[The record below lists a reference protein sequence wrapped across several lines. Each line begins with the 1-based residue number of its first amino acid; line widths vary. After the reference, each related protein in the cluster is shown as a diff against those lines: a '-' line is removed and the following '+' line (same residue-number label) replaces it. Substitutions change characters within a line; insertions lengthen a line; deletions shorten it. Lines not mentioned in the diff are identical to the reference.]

1 MSKKKAMRIKAK
13 RIPRSARFRGAI
25 RRWASSMWADVR
37 GKAKTRRKSI
47 GQPWPTCAICDRR
60 TPPWMFDQCL
70 EHAGTCGCCCNLRQI
85 PPQGPA
91 RQPSRPPASK
101 SKPGDPAREGYK
113 TERQQHEE
121 RQAAYQAEII
131 EQARQETADSG
142 AQEGGGEE

>member
-47 GQPWPTCAICDRR
+47 GQTWPTCAICDRR
-60 TPPWMFDQCL
+60 CPPWNFDQCL
-70 EHAGTCGCCCNLRQI
+70 EHASTCGCCCKLPQI
-85 PPQGPA
+85 PPQGGAPKK
-91 RQPSRPPASK
+91 PPASK
-101 SKPGDPAREGYK
+101 FKPGDPAREGHK
-113 TERQQHEE
+113 TEKQQHEDQ
-121 RQAAYQAEII
+121 QAAYQAEII
-131 EQARQETADSG
+131 EQACQETADSG